1 MPTLGHNP
9 KPQQMNIDL
18 LITEIQPGG
27 AERCCT
33 QLAIYLNRKKHSVRV
48 ISIGPTPKSPHESL
62 LWNSLLKHNIQVE
75 FLNASK
81 SIELPW
87 ARNKLLRLIRQSKP
101 DIAQTFLWHA
111 NLLGAWIYPKFQ
123 VPVVAG
129 ARVREPRSYRS
140 KLAWTWRNRVQK
152 VVCVSDEVA
161 TWCSEHE
168 GFSFDKLQVIPNG
181 IDPPTNWKD
190 PSNRSES
197 SNSEEKILLFVG
209 RLEEQKG
216 IDILLEKAPSI
227 LQALPEFQLVII
239 GQGSW
244 SLRWQQWLEESSFA
258 HRVKLLGPRSDV
270 MDWMRR
276 SSLLVLPTRYE
287 GMPNVVLEA
296 MSLGLPIAC
305 MRVEGI
311 GQLLGET
318 VDVQSV
324 SAQDWEAWEKLVIHL
339 AKDPQTRKSLAIA
352 NRDRV
357 ENHFK
362 LDIQM
367 QKYELLYSEILGK
380 IPGTSSI

>member
-1 MPTLGHNP
+1 LPTLGHNP

-161 TWCSEHE
+161 TWCSKHE

-311 GQLLGET
+311 SQLLGET
-318 VDVQSV
+318 LDEQSV

>member
-1 MPTLGHNP
+1 M
-9 KPQQMNIDL
+9 KIDL

-161 TWCSEHE
+161 TWCSKHE

-311 GQLLGET
+311 SQLLGET
-318 VDVQSV
+318 LDEQSV

>member
-9 KPQQMNIDL
+9 KPQQMKIDL

-27 AERCCT
+27 AERCCA

-161 TWCSEHE
+161 TWCSKHE

-190 PSNRSES
+190 PNSQSES

-311 GQLLGET
+311 SQLLGET
-318 VDVQSV
+318 LDEQSV

>member
-1 MPTLGHNP
+1 
-9 KPQQMNIDL
+9 
-18 LITEIQPGG
+18 
-27 AERCCT
+27 
-33 QLAIYLNRKKHSVRV
+33 V

-311 GQLLGET
+311 SQLLGET
-318 VDVQSV
+318 LDEQSV

>member
-1 MPTLGHNP
+1 
-9 KPQQMNIDL
+9 MNIDL

-27 AERCCT
+27 AERCCA

-161 TWCSEHE
+161 TWCSKHE

-311 GQLLGET
+311 SQLLGET
-318 VDVQSV
+318 LDEQSV

>member
-1 MPTLGHNP
+1 
-9 KPQQMNIDL
+9 MNIDL

-161 TWCSEHE
+161 TWCSKHE

-190 PSNRSES
+190 PNSQSES

-244 SLRWQQWLEESSFA
+244 SLRWQQWLKESTFT

-311 GQLLGET
+311 SQLLGET
-318 VDVQSV
+318 LDEQSV